1 MSRLEEKW
9 IDLPGLTGFRY
20 CIKQD
25 LGVLYDAK
33 GDVVQLFD
41 STTDM
46 RELKAFAGGYAGG
59 YGSGYQR
66 GSEDMKARITVDDV
80 IFRKFELLRKE
91 FDEKLDKRSC
101 FQPGPRD

>member
-1 MSRLEEKW
+1 MEEKW

-25 LGVLYDAK
+25 LGVLYDQK
-33 GDVVQLFD
+33 SDVIQMFEG
-41 STTDM
+41 TTDM
-46 RELKAFAGGYAGG
+46 REVKAFAGGYAGG

-66 GSEDMKARITVDDV
+66 GSEDIKARITVDDV
-80 IFRKFELLRKE
+80 IYRKFELIRKE
-91 FDEKLDKRSC
+91 FDEKLDKHSC

>member
-1 MSRLEEKW
+1 MAEKW
-9 IDLPGLTGFRY
+9 IDLPGLTGYRY

-25 LGVLYDAK
+25 LGVLYDHK
-33 GDVVQLFD
+33 GDVVQLVD
-41 STTDM
+41 SSTDM

-80 IFRKFELLRKE
+80 IYRKFELIRKE
-91 FDEKLDKRSC
+91 FDEKLDKHCC

>member
-1 MSRLEEKW
+1 MDGQW

-25 LGVLYDAK
+25 LGVLYNASSN
-33 GDVVQLFD
+33 VVQMFD
-41 STTDM
+41 ASTDI
-46 RELKAFAGGYAGG
+46 EIVKSYAGG
-59 YGSGYQR
+59 YSSGYGDGYYH

-80 IFRKFELLRKE
+80 IYRKFELIRKE
-91 FDEKLDKRSC
+91 FDEKLDKHTC